1 MIGPIRGRGAA
12 ASLLSLLA
20 LTATLHAQPAAAP
33 DGNQEEPPQRVAIG
47 FRVRALPVRSWSVMD
62 NGRSLSTTT
71 ASKTVYDSNCHTT
84 SHSFPMGGGVVIEAL
99 LSPRLKLSAELTF
112 NRLRYTKVTDL
123 YWGTDDPT
131 TSERQA
137 VAQGRP
143 PKKPRPGSSTCPC
156 CCTANVRS
164 RGFLSHLYLAG
175 GATVRFASEV
185 PHHHQHHQCRRH
197 HGDRTALPPQ
207 PPTARSLGATVGT
220 GFRFMDEFKIKVTPE
235 VRFTRWQDMTFASD
249 STRSPRN
256 QVEISISFTR

>member
-1 MIGPIRGRGAA
+1 MIRPIRGRGAA
-12 ASLLSLLA
+12 APLLSLLA

-33 DGNQEEPPQRVAIG
+33 EGNQEEPPQRVAIG

-71 ASKTVYDSNCHTT
+71 ASKTVYDWNYNTS
-84 SHSFPMGGGVVIEAL
+84 SHSFPMGGGLVIEAL

-131 TSERQA
+131 TSNDERSHRVTTEETQA
-137 VAQGRP
+137 RLFDVPVLLHR
-143 PKKPRPGSSTCPC
+143 
-156 CCTANVRS
+156 NVRS

-175 GATVRFASEV
+175 GATVRFATEV
-185 PHHHQHHQCRRH
+185 
-197 HGDRTALPPQ
+197 RTTTNITNADATTENNHLAAV
-207 PPTARSLGATVGT
+207 TANRTILGATVGA

-235 VRFTRWQDMTFASD
+235 VRFTRWQDMTFALD

-256 QVEISISFTR
+256 QVELSISFTR